1 MRLRSYLGGL
11 VCGMLLAYALAGAV
25 AYRRTSDGCALSL
38 AAFPPLPA
46 GAAMSVRVDAMLE
59 GGCWVVLNGED
70 MLKIERPPKIVTGG
84 HR

>member
-1 MRLRSYLGGL
+1 MKHFLAGTILGL
-11 VCGMLLAYALAGAV
+11 LLAYALAGAV

-59 GGCWVVLNGED
+59 GGCWVVLAGED

-84 HR
+84 RR